1 MSHRVRIDRRVA
13 LAGLTAA
20 ASGGL
25 WPATLAGQATSTRL
39 ILLGTGG
46 GPRPRRT
53 RSAPAQVIVVNG
65 AAYVVDCGD
74 GVARQLVLA
83 DVPLAAV
90 RHVFVTH
97 QHSDHNADFG
107 NLLLLAWTAGLRT
120 RVDTWGPPPLA
131 KMTELFLEMN
141 DYDIAT
147 RIADEGR
154 VPLRPLIEAHE
165 ITAGGMLFEDANVRV
180 TAALVDH
187 PPVVPSFA
195 YRFDSSDRSI
205 VISGDTRASD
215 NLIALARGADVLV
228 HEVYFDEAGV
238 DRLVSGVGNAARLKQ
253 SIMSHHTSAM
263 DAGRV
268 ARAAGVKTLVLSH
281 FVPAEDPAVTDEMW
295 IRAAKTD
302 FDGEVVLGKDLLEI

>member
-1 MSHRVRIDRRVA
+1 MTNRVRIDRRVA

-20 ASGGL
+20 ASGAL
-25 WPATLAGQATSTRL
+25 WPTTLAGQATSTRL

-65 AAYVVDCGD
+65 VAYVVDCGD

-83 DVPLAAV
+83 GVPLAAL

-97 QHSDHNADFG
+97 QHSDHNADYG

-120 RVDTWGPPPLA
+120 RVDAWGPPPLA

-141 DYDIAT
+141 EYDVAT

-154 VPLRPLIEAHE
+154 VPLAPLIEVHE
-165 ITAGGMLFEDANVRV
+165 LMDGGVLFEDANVRV
-180 TAALVDH
+180 TATIVDH
-187 PPVVPSFA
+187 PPVVPALA
-195 YRFDSSDRSI
+195 YRFDSPDRSI
-205 VISGDTRASD
+205 VISGDTRMSD
-215 NLIALARGADVLV
+215 SLITLARGADVLV
-228 HEVYFDEAGV
+228 HEVYFDEAAV
-238 DRLVSGVGNAARLKQ
+238 DRLVAGVGNAARLKE
-253 SIMSHHTSAM
+253 SVMSHHTSAA

-268 ARAAGVKTLVLSH
+268 AREAGVKTLVLSH
-281 FVPAEDPAVTDEMW
+281 FVPTEDAAITDEMW
-295 IRAAKTD
+295 IRAARTH